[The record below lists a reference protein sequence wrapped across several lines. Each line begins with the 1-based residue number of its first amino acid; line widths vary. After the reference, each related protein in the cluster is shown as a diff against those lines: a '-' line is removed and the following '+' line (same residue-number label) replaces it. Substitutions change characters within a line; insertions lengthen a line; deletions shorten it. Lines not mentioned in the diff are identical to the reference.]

1 MSTRSIVRVNLGSGD
16 DRRSGYVNVDL
27 RPEVADV
34 VCDVRTLPWAD
45 GEVDEILAEDILEH
59 LPASETADVL
69 AEWARVLRPGG
80 LLTVKCPNMYQL
92 ARAIVAYADLGRL
105 DTVTD
110 LIRNV
115 YGGHRYG
122 PDGIWDQHHTGWV
135 PAQLYVALNEAGFDV
150 ISDDGEMN
158 NRVVARRVH

>member
-45 GEVDEILAEDILEH
+45 GEVDEILAEDLLEH
-59 LPASETADVL
+59 FPADQTADVL
-69 AEWARVLRPGG
+69 AEWHRVLRQGG

-92 ARAIVAYADLGRL
+92 ARAIVAYTDLGRL

-115 YGGHRYG
+115 VGGHRFG
-122 PDGIWDQHHTGWV
+122 PEGSLDVHHWNFI
-135 PAQLYVALNEAGFDV
+135 PATLASTLEAAGFDV
-150 ISDDGEMN
+150 LSNDGALNMTVKAVK
-158 NRVVARRVH
+158 R